1 MKCGGSSTWITVPVG
16 SCTRSTGSSRFSREA
31 WSTERSPLRRAW
43 IAPSCASA
51 AFTGST
57 SAGSRRSMATRS
69 SPTWPCSQ
77 SQSNDPAPST
87 IPSSAAA
94 RAKAA

>member
-1 MKCGGSSTWITVPVG
+1 M
-16 SCTRSTGSSRFSREA
+16 
-31 WSTERSPLRRAW
+31 
-43 IAPSCASA
+43 APSCASA